1 MNFFDFSKL
10 RFAAIVTTATAA
22 FSVGSISPTI
32 AAPPYREVSEA
43 AAECVNKTNSF
54 FGVTDIVRSPSS
66 STTGTVTLKIFG
78 GGEAVLTYAYNLGTK
93 TLNFD
98 LVRNTSIFASEAAI
112 WSGFDSTVN
121 TCKAINPL

>member
-1 MNFFDFSKL
+1 MNFLNCRKF
-10 RFAAIVTTATAA
+10 RFAATVTTATAA
-22 FSVGSISPTI
+22 LSLGTISPAVAI
-32 AAPPYREVSEA
+32 PPYTQVSEA
-43 AAECVNKTNSF
+43 AAECVNNTNSF
-54 FGVTDIVRSPSS
+54 FGVTDIIRSASS
-66 STTGTVTLKIFG
+66 PTTGAVTLKIFG
-78 GGEAVLTYAYNLGTK
+78 GGEAVLTYAYDLGTK